1 MNIVNVEKVEI
12 LPLNPPANNAYSFKE
27 GFPIMQFLIPNQPK
41 LLSGSSMRLN
51 GVLRVN
57 QSTSNEA
64 APVLPDNANNKG
76 TAGAVNIALSSR
88 IGVASAIDQ
97 ITLSTMTNQTL
108 EVVRS
113 YGRYLASAQSVTH
126 SQEDL
131 DTNVQVES
139 LTASRGMNGAFLVN
153 QDVSFSVP
161 LRTGLLSGAS
171 EIPIGTNGI
180 RGMIVQLQLSPD
192 SQVLGGWVDNTGT
205 EQNDAATGTGSFYQL
220 RDVSLSY
227 NLLVPDEQG
236 TQQMSNPSTGSLNYN
251 AISHLYS
258 VINSSDATQNYNLG
272 TAKTLSV
279 FHNFL
284 PTTHLNN
291 YSKDGFATP
300 KLKNSNAGVYDSTAQ
315 IQRVSFL
322 KGGVNF
328 PLENEIDVSTP
339 ATQDR
344 PLSELEINFINSIKS
359 YQSMNHSLMSLNT
372 QNALPTNVNPLDG
385 NDTSK
390 FTQVEADEVFGI
402 GVAEDPYKSGVNFKN
417 TNYGLRIVSDLDGSS
432 PNSVFT
438 YVLAQ
443 NQLMYSPSGISVVS

>member
-1 MNIVNVEKVEI
+1 
-12 LPLNPPANNAYSFKE
+12 
-27 GFPIMQFLIPNQPK
+27 
-41 LLSGSSMRLN
+41 
-51 GVLRVN
+51 
-57 QSTSNEA
+57 
-64 APVLPDNANNKG
+64 
-76 TAGAVNIALSSR
+76 
-88 IGVASAIDQ
+88 
-97 ITLSTMTNQTL
+97 MTNQTL

-131 DTNVQVES
+131 DTNVQLES
-139 LTASRGMNGAFLVN
+139 LTASRSMNGAFMVN
-153 QDVSFSVP
+153 QDVSFSIP

-180 RGMIVQLQLSPD
+180 RGMIVQLQLAPD
-192 SQVLGGWVDNTGT
+192 SQVLGGWVDNTGADK
-205 EQNDAATGTGSFYQL
+205 NDASSGTGAFYQL

-236 TQQMSNPSTGSLNYN
+236 TQQMSNPSTGSLQYN

-258 VINSSDATQNYNLG
+258 VVNSSDATQNYNLG
-272 TAKTLSV
+272 TGKTLSI

-300 KLKNSNAGVYDSTAQ
+300 KLQNSTAGVYNQDAQ

-328 PLENEIDVSTP
+328 PIENEIDVST
-339 ATQDR
+339 
-344 PLSELEINFINSIKS
+344 
-359 YQSMNHSLMSLNT
+359 
-372 QNALPTNVNPLDG
+372 QNQLPTNVNPLDG
-385 NDTSK
+385 NDVSK
-390 FTQVEADEVFGI
+390 FTQVEDKDVFGI
-402 GVAEDPYKSGVNFKN
+402 GVAEDPYRVGVDFKN
-417 TNYGLRIVSDLDGSS
+417 TNYGIRIVSDLNGSS

-443 NQLMYSPSGISVVS
+443 NALMYSPQGISVIS

>member
-1 MNIVNVEKVEI
+1 
-12 LPLNPPANNAYSFKE
+12 
-27 GFPIMQFLIPNQPK
+27 
-41 LLSGSSMRLN
+41 
-51 GVLRVN
+51 
-57 QSTSNEA
+57 
-64 APVLPDNANNKG
+64 
-76 TAGAVNIALSSR
+76 
-88 IGVASAIDQ
+88 
-97 ITLSTMTNQTL
+97 
-108 EVVRS
+108 
-113 YGRYLASAQSVTH
+113 
-126 SQEDL
+126 
-131 DTNVQVES
+131 
-139 LTASRGMNGAFLVN
+139 MNGAFMVN
-153 QDVSFSVP
+153 QDVSFSIP

-180 RGMIVQLQLSPD
+180 RGMIVQLQLAPD
-192 SQVLGGWVDNTGT
+192 SQVLGGWVDNTGAD
-205 EQNDAATGTGSFYQL
+205 QNDAASGTGSFYQL

-236 TQQMSNPSTGSLNYN
+236 TQQMSNPATGSLQYN

-258 VINSSDATQNYNLG
+258 VVNSSDATQNYNLG
-272 TAKTLSV
+272 TGKTLSI

-300 KLKNSNAGVYDSTAQ
+300 KLQNSAAGVYNQDAQ

-328 PLENEIDVSTP
+328 PIENEIDVSVP
-339 ATQDR
+339 AENDR

-372 QNALPTNVNPLDG
+372 QNQLPTNVNPLDG
-385 NDTSK
+385 NDVSK
-390 FTQVEADEVFGI
+390 FTQVEDKDVFGI
-402 GVAEDPYKSGVNFKN
+402 GVAEDPYRVGVDFKN
-417 TNYGLRIVSDLDGSS
+417 TNYGIRIVSDLNGSS

-443 NQLMYSPSGISVVS
+443 NALMYSPQGISVIS

>member
-1 MNIVNVEKVEI
+1 MNIVNIEKVEI

-27 GFPIMQFLIPNQPK
+27 GFPIVQFLIPNQPK

-51 GVLRVN
+51 GVLRIN
-57 QSTSNEA
+57 KSTSTEA
-64 APVLPDNANNKG
+64 APILPDNADNKG
-76 TAGAVNIALSSR
+76 GGAVNIALSNR

-97 ITLSTMTNQTL
+97 ITLSSMTNQTL

-139 LTASRGMNGAFLVN
+139 ITASRSLNGALMVN
-153 QDVSFSVP
+153 QDVSFSIP
-161 LRTGLLSGAS
+161 LRTGLLSGAA

-180 RGMIVQLQLSPD
+180 RGMIVQLQLAPD
-192 SQVLGGWVDNTGT
+192 SMVLGGWVDNTGT
-205 EQNDAATGTGSFYQL
+205 PQNNAAAGTGSFYQL

-227 NLLVPDEQG
+227 NLLVPDALG
-236 TQQMSNPSTGSLNYN
+236 TQQLTNATTGSLQYN

-291 YSKDGFATP
+291 YGQDGYATP
-300 KLKNSNAGVYDSTAQ
+300 KLKNSTAGVYAQ
-315 IQRVSFL
+315 DAEIQRVSFL

-339 ATQDR
+339 ALNDR

-372 QNALPTNVNPLDG
+372 QNNLPTNVNPLDG
-385 NDTSK
+385 NDVSK
-390 FTQVEADEVFGI
+390 FTQVENKDVFGI
-402 GVAEDPYKSGVNFKN
+402 GVAEDPYRVGVNFKN
-417 TNYGLRIVSDLDGSS
+417 TNYGIRIVSDLNGSS

-443 NQLMYSPSGISVVS
+443 NMLQYSPQGISVVS